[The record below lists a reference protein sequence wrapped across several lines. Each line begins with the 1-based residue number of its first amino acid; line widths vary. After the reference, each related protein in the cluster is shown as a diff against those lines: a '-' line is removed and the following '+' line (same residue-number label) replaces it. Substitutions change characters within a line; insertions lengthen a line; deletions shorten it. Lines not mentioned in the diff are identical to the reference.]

1 MKEKIIN
8 ELEKLKA
15 SVKDID
21 TNIEMI
27 DVLLSVVDN
36 VSIDELPMELQENI
50 MTLIKQRNELI
61 QCRIE
66 GLKLIKLSEELISGE

>member
-1 MKEKIIN
+1 MKEKIIK
-8 ELEKLKA
+8 ELEKVKA
-15 SVKDID
+15 SIKDIGTGIKMAD
-21 TNIEMI
+21 A
-27 DVLLSVVDN
+27 LLSAVDN

-66 GLKLIKLSEELISGE
+66 GLKLIKLSEELISGK

>member
-1 MKEKIIN
+1 MKEKIIK

-21 TNIEMI
+21 TNIKMI
-27 DVLLSVVDN
+27 DALLSVVDN

-66 GLKLIKLSEELISGE
+66 GLKLIKLSEELISGK